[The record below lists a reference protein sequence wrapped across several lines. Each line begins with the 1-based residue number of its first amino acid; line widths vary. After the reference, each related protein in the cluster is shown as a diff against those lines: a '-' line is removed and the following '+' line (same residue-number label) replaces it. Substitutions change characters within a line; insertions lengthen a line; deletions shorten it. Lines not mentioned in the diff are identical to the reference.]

1 MKKDII
7 YISLSQSLSM
17 FITEFSFEI
26 TDSFQWEVLKSF
38 INHKLKKKKSS
49 QEAV

>member
-7 YISLSQSLSM
+7 YISLSQSLS
-17 FITEFSFEI
+17 ITEFSFEI

-38 INHKLKKKKSS
+38 INHKLKKKKKSS